1 LRFRRSSDRLLQQTH
16 QLAKGLVYDDRVAI
30 MDPISEYQK
39 WKQQGESLRT
49 HAKQAMEA
57 RFRELLSEAA
67 QIAED
72 YKGDFGTALKPPAG
86 ITAFRY
92 KAAGSKSR
100 KAARKAEK
108 PAAAPDPRIA
118 GLERR
123 RTQIQKKIQAAK
135 GAGKPTRNLEDK
147 LYEVED
153 ELRLAGHAA

>member
-1 LRFRRSSDRLLQQTH
+1 
-16 QLAKGLVYDDRVAI
+16 

-49 HAKQAMEA
+49 QAKQAMES

-67 QIAED
+67 GIAQE
-72 YKGDFGTALKPPAG
+72 YQRDFGASLKPPAT

-92 KAAGSKSR
+92 K
-100 KAARKAEK
+100 KAAAHKAK
-108 PAAAPDPRIA
+108 KVAKAAKAAVAAPDPKIA

-123 RTQIQKKIQAAK
+123 RGQIQKKLEAAK
-135 GAGKPTRNLEDK
+135 GAGKLTKNLEDK
-147 LYEVED
+147 LYEIED

>member
-1 LRFRRSSDRLLQQTH
+1 
-16 QLAKGLVYDDRVAI
+16 

-39 WKQQGESLRT
+39 WKQQGESLRAQ
-49 HAKQAMEA
+49 AKQAMET

-67 QIAED
+67 GIAQE
-72 YKGDFGTALKPPAG
+72 YQRDFGASLKPPAT

-92 KAAGSKSR
+92 KRAAGQKSKKPA
-100 KAARKAEK
+100 KAAVSR
-108 PAAAPDPRIA
+108 PSVAAPDPKIA

-123 RTQIQKKIQAAK
+123 RVQIQKKLEAAK
-135 GAGKPTRNLEDK
+135 GSGKPTKNLEDR

>member
-1 LRFRRSSDRLLQQTH
+1 
-16 QLAKGLVYDDRVAI
+16 

-39 WKQQGESLRT
+39 WKQQGETLRT
-49 HAKQAMEA
+49 QAKQAMET

-67 QIAED
+67 GIAQE
-72 YKGDFGTALKPPAG
+72 YQRDFGASLKPPAT

-92 KAAGSKSR
+92 KRVAGHKSAGHKST
-100 KAARKAEK
+100 KAAIPRAKA
-108 PAAAPDPRIA
+108 PAPDPQITRQIT

-123 RTQIQKKIQAAK
+123 RVQIQKKLEAAK
-135 GAGKPTRNLEDK
+135 GAGKPTKNLEDK

>member
-1 LRFRRSSDRLLQQTH
+1 
-16 QLAKGLVYDDRVAI
+16 

-39 WKQQGESLRT
+39 WKQQGESLRAQ
-49 HAKQAMEA
+49 AKQAMET

-67 QIAED
+67 GIAQE
-72 YKGDFGTALKPPAG
+72 YQRDFGASLKPPAT

-92 KAAGSKSR
+92 KRVAGHKSAGHKSK
-100 KAARKAEK
+100 KAAVPPPKA
-108 PAAAPDPRIA
+108 PAPDPKIT

-123 RTQIQKKIQAAK
+123 RMQIQKKLEAAK
-135 GAGKPTRNLEDK
+135 GAGKPTKNLEDK